1 MLPTMDDSSPTIPG
15 RKKLVVVEDDED
27 TRELELFLLGS
38 EGYHVIGLPDG
49 EHAAET
55 IAREAA
61 DLVILDV
68 MLPRKDGVQVLEELA
83 RSPATANV
91 PVILVSAYLESP
103 AVRQVLATSRQVK
116 RVFQKP
122 FDLTELFEAVS
133 AELATAEEE

>member
-1 MLPTMDDSSPTIPG
+1 MDETSPPVPG

-38 EGYHVIGLPDG
+38 EGYHVVGLADG

-55 IAREAA
+55 ILREHA

-68 MLPRKDGVQVLEELA
+68 MLPRKDGVEVLRELA
-83 RSPATANV
+83 ASPETANT

-103 AVRQVLATSRQVK
+103 AVQKALATSRQVK

-122 FDLTELFEAVS
+122 FDVTQLFEAVS
-133 AELATAEEE
+133 EELASAEEEDPS

>member
-1 MLPTMDDSSPTIPG
+1 MDETPPPIPG

-38 EGYHVIGLPDG
+38 EGYHVVGLADG

-55 IAREAA
+55 VARERA

-68 MLPRKDGVQVLEELA
+68 MLPRKDGVQVLRELA
-83 RSPATANV
+83 SSPETADT

-103 AVRQVLATSRQVK
+103 AVRQALATSRQVK

-122 FDLTELFEAVS
+122 FDVTQLFEAVS
-133 AELATAEEE
+133 EELASAEEGD